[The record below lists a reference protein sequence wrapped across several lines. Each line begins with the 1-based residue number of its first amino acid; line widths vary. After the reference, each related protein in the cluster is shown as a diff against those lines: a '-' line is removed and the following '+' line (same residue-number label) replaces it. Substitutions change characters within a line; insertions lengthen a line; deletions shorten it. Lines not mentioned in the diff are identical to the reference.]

1 MQYIFQLVKL
11 DVNYDVIEAGA
22 FYGSK
27 EKAKNAIEKESEF
40 ILKYGENVE
49 VENYKL
55 HPWKTCKMQDGSQKC
70 ATIIKEVNG
79 YQKNKVYFGLVT
91 FSVL

>member
-11 DVNYDVIEAGA
+11 DVNYDVVETGA

-27 EKAKNAIEKESEF
+27 ERAKFAIEKESESCKKF
-40 ILKYGENVE
+40 IKDMEIE
-49 VENYKL
+49 DCKL
-55 HPWKTCKMQDGSQKC
+55 HPWQECKMQDGSRKC
-70 ATIIKEVNG
+70 ATIIKSVKYRGAKE
-79 YQKNKVYFGLVT
+79 YFGFVT